1 MELAAYNSYKEL
13 DFKINFWRTKSGP
26 EVDFVLGGGKVAI
39 EVKGASRVDKRGLRP
54 ISAFIEEYSPR
65 KALVVCNE
73 KEERVHRHIRVMP
86 WGRFL
91 PVRDSI
97 LRIET

>member
-1 MELAAYNSYKEL
+1 MVTQGELFVRAFEHFIFMELAAYNSYKEL

-26 EVDFVLGGGKVAI
+26 EVDFVLEGGKVAI

-54 ISAFIEEYSPR
+54 ISAFTEEYSPR

-73 KEERVHRHIRVMP
+73 KEIRS
-86 WGRFL
+86 
-91 PVRDSI
+91 SI
-97 LRIET
+97 SI